1 MFTLRKNN
9 VKQITTIR
17 KNIASTRHFY
27 YVFAALIAQH
37 LQGLSYGVWIGY
49 HYVTNYDQWV
59 WADNSE
65 TQYENWGTNSPGD
78 LVSPPKPALHKP
90 KILHTTFCS
99 L

>member
-78 LVSPPKPALHKP
+78 LVSPPNSPALHKP
-90 KILHTTFCS
+90 KILHTTF
-99 L
+99 